1 MARVGGIYNVWAGMP
16 QPNLKIVK
24 IILHHLGKPKSLMR
38 SVQDRPGHDRRY
50 ALDCSKISG
59 NWVSRTGFAER
70 SNGTRPTASGS
81 SMRDRVNI
89 GTTMSGIT
97 RGGQRHSA
105 SKQRSGAMAAYLPSR
120 DT

>member
-38 SVQDRPGHDRRY
+38 SVQDRPGHDRRD

-59 NWVSRTGFAER
+59 NWVGGQRWTSRTGFAER

-89 GTTMSGIT
+89 GTTM
-97 RGGQRHSA
+97 
-105 SKQRSGAMAAYLPSR
+105 
-120 DT
+120 

>member
-50 ALDCSKISG
+50 ETNGEWLGHARSG
-59 NWVSRTGFAER
+59 EYRNYY
-70 SNGTRPTASGS
+70 
-81 SMRDRVNI
+81 
-89 GTTMSGIT
+89 
-97 RGGQRHSA
+97 QRHYTRRA
-105 SKQRSGAMAAYLPSR
+105 ETFSK
-120 DT
+120 

>member
-50 ALDCSKISG
+50 ALDCFKIQRELG
-59 NWVSRTGFAER
+59 WRPDVDFEDGIRRTIEWYET
-70 SNGTRPTASGS
+70 NGEWLEHA
-81 SMRDRVNI
+81 
-89 GTTMSGIT
+89 
-97 RGGQRHSA
+97 
-105 SKQRSGAMAAYLPSR
+105 RSGEYRNYYERHYTRRTETFSK
-120 DT
+120 